1 MQKII
6 KTEIKLNKN
15 VSLEINKTDTE
26 TLNELII
33 DSIKDIK
40 GKNIIKL
47 DMREISGAPADYFI
61 VCEGDSTVQVAS
73 IAGNIY
79 KRMKQEKA
87 VLPISFEGK
96 NNSTWLLIDYFT
108 TVVHVFYPETRE
120 FYNLESL
127 WNDAVKEII
136 PND

>member
-1 MQKII
+1 M
-6 KTEIKLNKN
+6 NKN
-15 VSLEINKTDTE
+15 TSLEIKNPGTE
-26 TLNELII
+26 SMNELII

-40 GKNIIKL
+40 GKNIVKL
-47 DMREISGAPADYFI
+47 DMREISGAPADFFI
-61 VCEGDSTVQVAS
+61 ICEGDSTVQVAS

-79 KRMKQEKA
+79 KRMKLEKGI
-87 VLPISFEGK
+87 LPISYEGK

-120 FYNLESL
+120 FYNLESR

-136 PND
+136 PEN

>member
-1 MQKII
+1 M
-6 KTEIKLNKN
+6 NKN
-15 VSLEINKTDTE
+15 TSLEIKNPSTE
-26 TLNELII
+26 SMNDLII

-40 GKNIIKL
+40 GKNIVKL
-47 DMREISGAPADYFI
+47 DMREISGAPADFFI
-61 VCEGDSTVQVAS
+61 ICEGDSTVQVAS

-79 KRMKQEKA
+79 KRMKLEKGI
-87 VLPISFEGK
+87 LPISYEGK

-136 PND
+136 PEN

>member
-1 MQKII
+1 M
-6 KTEIKLNKN
+6 NKN
-15 VSLEINKTDTE
+15 TSLEIKNPSTE
-26 TLNELII
+26 SMNELII

-40 GKNIIKL
+40 GKNIVKL
-47 DMREISGAPADYFI
+47 DMREISGAPADFFI
-61 VCEGDSTVQVAS
+61 ICEGDSTVQVAS

-79 KRMKQEKA
+79 KRMKLEKGI
-87 VLPISFEGK
+87 LPISYEGK

-136 PND
+136 PEN

>member
-1 MQKII
+1 M
-6 KTEIKLNKN
+6 
-15 VSLEINKTDTE
+15 
-26 TLNELII
+26 NELII

-40 GKNIIKL
+40 GKNIVKL
-47 DMREISGAPADYFI
+47 DMRDISGAPADYFI
-61 VCEGDSTVQVAS
+61 ICEGDSTVQVAS

-79 KRMKQEKA
+79 KRMKQEKMT
-87 VLPISFEGK
+87 LPISYEGK

-127 WNDAVKEII
+127 WNDAVKEMI
-136 PND
+136 PEN

>member
-1 MQKII
+1 
-6 KTEIKLNKN
+6 LNKN
-15 VSLEINKTDTE
+15 TSLEIKNPSTE
-26 TLNELII
+26 SMNDLII

-40 GKNIIKL
+40 GKNIVKL
-47 DMREISGAPADYFI
+47 DMREISGAPADFFI
-61 VCEGDSTVQVAS
+61 ICEGDSTVQVAS

-79 KRMKQEKA
+79 KRMKLEKGI
-87 VLPISFEGK
+87 LPISYEGK

-136 PND
+136 PEN